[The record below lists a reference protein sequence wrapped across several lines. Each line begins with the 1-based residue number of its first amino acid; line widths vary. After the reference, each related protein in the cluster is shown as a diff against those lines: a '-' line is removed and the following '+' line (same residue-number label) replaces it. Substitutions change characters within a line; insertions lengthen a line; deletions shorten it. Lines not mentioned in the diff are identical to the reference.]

1 MEKKLVRHLGGYQQR
16 AKMFRQKIT
25 NTAEEIAKLRI
36 QLETARLAQ
45 VAEEAAVASR
55 LESLREEVS
64 FVSRRERE
72 AQELYRIRK
81 DELDGL
87 RNMVN
92 GNHK

>member
-1 MEKKLVRHLGGYQQR
+1 MEKKLSRHLGGYQQR

-25 NTAEEIAKLRI
+25 DTAEEIANLRI

-45 VAEEAAVASR
+45 ATEEAAVASR

-64 FVSRRERE
+64 FISRRERE
-72 AQELYRIRK
+72 AQELFRTRK

-92 GNHK
+92 GNH